1 MSRLEMEEKLWSY
14 IDGFS
19 TEADKAE
26 VEDLLKRDTLW
37 KDTYHELLSVQQLLH
52 SAELEEPSM
61 RFTRNVMEEIAKL
74 HIAPAAKT
82 YINKNI
88 VYGLGIFFT
97 VMIAG
102 LLVFAAVLIGSSTTT
117 SSAAFHTNL
126 DKFDW
131 GKLFDSVYLKIF
143 LMVNTVLVL
152 MLVDK
157 YLSGKKHAGTLGK
170 GA

>member
-19 TEADKAE
+19 TEADKAA
-26 VEDLLKRDTLW
+26 VEDLLKNDPLW
-37 KDTYHELLSVQQLLH
+37 KDAYQELLSVQQLLQ
-52 SAELEEPSM
+52 STELEEPSM

-88 VYGLGIFFT
+88 VYGLGIFFA
-97 VMIAG
+97 VMIIG
-102 LLVFAAVLIGSSTTT
+102 LLVFAGVLIGLSPTT
-117 SSAAFHTNL
+117 STSFHTNL

-131 GKLFDSVYLKIF
+131 GKLFGSVYLKIF

-157 YLSGKKHAGTLGK
+157 YLSGKKHTSALGK
-170 GA
+170 GE